1 MAKAQKLH
9 QYVLKLNTTFLA
21 KHKWNLTLPLN
32 EARKSPG
39 CVVSLS
45 DSQVLTWINEL
56 NGTEDKDKRAKEI
69 AKEIKFL
76 KKQPN
81 SAENKKAISEKYDE
95 LYRLQFVEDYMCLI
109 IDKNSDY
116 DRANKGFFI
125 NGIKYRRFL
134 ATTGGV
140 KMSTIVYVS
149 ERLYPELKRRLD
161 NGRDFKNPKN
171 REEDIKLVAAKLEAY
186 QALVCSGSIPVS
198 WPRGIIVVPDCMVH
212 FKSDIVLLDDSDDT
226 KEPVITYEK
235 DYDIEADVSD
245 GCSIMLPSLSRRWNG
260 ELNGDSEH
268 TMSGCN
274 LRCSWL
280 KGMTFTMD
288 YLNWARKNKVGY
300 YIDDVWGHKRDIRES
315 ELIVTESQ
323 LKGWSW
329 YSSWEDYYNNC
340 IRHHYTLRVA
350 KTAPHELD
358 DVRQLNYQYINPFE
372 LNQEDIMK
380 LITPTIDEIKDI
392 IALDPRKSIVYLC
405 GKGLNDENIQYAD
418 VAARALMANQELI
431 KDNYIRDRIK
441 RMIEKRIKEAKI
453 GVLNVDGNYQILSGD
468 PISLCQSMFKQP
480 VTGVL
485 KAGELYSK
493 YWIDKGCKEVT
504 VYRAPMSTGH
514 NICRQKIC
522 YSKEAQYWLKY
533 IDTCIVVNSWDTML
547 MAESGADADG
557 DLLFTTDNEV
567 LLRNHVQ
574 LDALCCVQK
583 KAAKKIVTEKDII
596 EANKLGFGNE
606 VGSVTNKTTAQA
618 SLRASFDKGSK
629 EYEILT
635 YRIQCGQNYNQNAV
649 DKCKGVISRKM
660 PVYWYNKRGIKFED
674 DDTVEERELKEL
686 YWRICSDKPPYF
698 FAYLYPHNKKSY
710 DDYEKN
716 ARTNAGIMYGKTL
729 EELKNTEYLTDDEA
743 MFLKNYYKNLPLDMS
758 PSVMNKICW
767 AIEDVFD
774 DMKFIPNEQFDHS
787 ILKSGITYDI
797 ETYKSIL
804 KLYDEYKKQTAVSN
818 KLSVK
823 NSINCDEESTG
834 RDQIMSLFAENCE
847 KICPDEDVLCEILI
861 DAGYSG
867 KINKNLVWYV
877 SGNVIVKNL
886 LKKNNNLV
894 SYPILDKNG
903 DIKCCGG
910 QFSMRTLEV
919 RW

>member
-235 DYDIEADVSD
+235 DYDIEADASD

-300 YIDDVWGHKRDIRES
+300 YIDDIWGHKRDIRES

-583 KAAKKIVTEKDII
+583 KAAKKVVTEKDII

-729 EELKNTEYLTDDEA
+729 EELKNAECLTDDEA

-774 DMKFIPNEQFDHS
+774 DMKFIPNEQFDYS

-867 KINKNLVWYV
+867 KVNKNLVWYA

>member
-56 NGTEDKDKRAKEI
+56 NGTEDKDKRAQEI
-69 AKEIKFL
+69 KKEIKFL

-81 SAENKKAISEKYDE
+81 SLENKNAIAQKYDE
-95 LYRLQFVEDYMCLI
+95 LYKLQFIEDYMCLI

-149 ERLYPELKRRLD
+149 ERLYPELKHRLD
-161 NGRDFKNPKN
+161 NGRDLKNPKN
-171 REEDIKLVAAKLEAY
+171 RSENIKLIPAKLEAY

-198 WPRGIIVVPDCMVH
+198 WPRGIIVVPDCVVH

-226 KEPVITYEK
+226 REPVVTNQK
-235 DYDIEADVSD
+235 AYDIEADVSD

-260 ELNGDSEH
+260 ELNGDSGR

-288 YLNWARKNKVGY
+288 YINWARKNKTGY
-300 YIDDVWGHKRDIRES
+300 YIEDVWGDIRDIRES

-340 IRHHYTLRVA
+340 IRNHYTLRVA

-372 LNQEDIMK
+372 LNDDDINK
-380 LITPTIDEIKDI
+380 LISPTVNEIKDI
-392 IALDPRKSIVYLC
+392 IALDPRKSIIYLC
-405 GKGLNDENIQYAD
+405 GRGLNDDNIQYAD
-418 VAARALMANQELI
+418 VAAKALMVNQELI

-468 PISLCQSMFKQP
+468 PVSLCQSMFKKP
-480 VTGVL
+480 ITGVL

-522 YSKEAQYWLKY
+522 YSNEAQYWLKY

-583 KAAKKIVTEKDII
+583 SAVKKVVTEEDII
-596 EANKLGFGNE
+596 LANKLGFGNE

-618 SLRASFDKGSK
+618 SLRASFPKDSK

-660 PVYWYNKRGIKFED
+660 PTYWYNKRGIKFED
-674 DDTVEERELKEL
+674 SDTQEEKALKEL

-698 FAYLYPHNKKSY
+698 FSYLYPHNKKDY
-710 DDYEKN
+710 DDYVKN
-716 ARTNAGIMYGKTL
+716 AQTNAGIMYGKTL
-729 EELKNTEYLTDDEA
+729 DDLMNSESLSNDEVA
-743 MFLKNYYKNLPLDMS
+743 FLKNYHKNLPLDRS

-774 DMKFIPNEQFDHS
+774 DMKFVPNERFDYS
-787 ILKSGITYDI
+787 ILKSGISYDNDL
-797 ETYKSIL
+797 YRSIL
-804 KLYDEYKKQTAVSN
+804 KLYDEYKKLTSVAN
-818 KLSVK
+818 K
-823 NSINCDEESTG
+823 INAKKSLNHDEESTG
-834 RDQIMSLFAENCE
+834 RDQIMHWFAESCI
-847 KICPDEDVLCEILI
+847 KACPDESILCEILI
-861 DAGYSG
+861 DASYNG
-867 KINKNLVWYV
+867 KLNKHLVWYV
-877 SGNVIVKNL
+877 CGDVIVNNL
-886 LKKNNNLV
+886 LQKNNNLI
-894 SYPILDKNG
+894 SYPVLDKSG

-910 QFSMRTLEV
+910 TFTMKTIEV

>member
-21 KHKWNLTLPLN
+21 KHKWNLTLPLG
-32 EARKSPG
+32 EARKCPG

-56 NGTEDKDKRAKEI
+56 NGTEDKDEKAKEI
-69 AKEIKFL
+69 TKDIKFL

-81 SAENKKAISEKYDE
+81 SVENRKLISEKYDE
-95 LYRLQFVEDYMCLI
+95 LYKLQFVEDYMCLI

-149 ERLYPELKRRLD
+149 ERLYPALKHRLD
-161 NGRDFKNPKN
+161 NGRDLKNPKN
-171 REEDIKLVAAKLEAY
+171 RTEDIKLVAAKLEAY
-186 QALVCSGSIPVS
+186 QALICSGSIPVS

-212 FKSDIVLLDDSDDT
+212 FKSDIVLLDDSDET
-226 KEPVITYEK
+226 KEPVITHKK

-245 GCSIMLPSLSRRWNG
+245 GCSIMLPALSRRWNG
-260 ELNGDSEH
+260 ELNGDPNS

-288 YLNWARKNKVGY
+288 YINWARKNKLGY
-300 YIDDVWGHKRDIRES
+300 YIEDVWGQKRDIRES

-340 IRHHYTLRVA
+340 IRNHYTMRVA
-350 KTAPHELD
+350 KTAPHKLD

-372 LNQEDIMK
+372 LSDEDIYK
-380 LITPTIDEIKDI
+380 LISPTVEEIKDI

-405 GKGLNDENIQYAD
+405 GKGLDDNNTQYAD
-418 VAARALMANQELI
+418 VAAKALMVDQSLI
-431 KDNYIRDRIK
+431 QDGYIRDRIK

-493 YWIDKGCKEVT
+493 YWIDRNCKEVT

-522 YSKEAQYWLKY
+522 YSEEARYWFKY
-533 IDTCIVVNSWDTML
+533 IDTCVIVNSWDTML

-583 KAAKKIVTEKDII
+583 SAVKKVVTEADII

-618 SLRASFDKGSK
+618 SLRASFEKGTQ

-649 DKCKGVISRKM
+649 DKCKGVVSRKM
-660 PVYWYNKRGIKFED
+660 PVYWYNKREIKFNED
-674 DDTVEERELKEL
+674 DSLETKELKEL
-686 YWRICSDKPPYF
+686 YWRICSDKAPYF
-698 FAYLYPHNKKSY
+698 FSYLYPHNKKKY
-710 DDYEKN
+710 DDYVKN
-716 ARTNAGIMYGKTL
+716 ANTNAGIMYGKTIDDL
-729 EELKNTEYLTDDEA
+729 ENAAVLNEDESA
-743 MFLKNYYKNLPLDMS
+743 FLQHYHKNLPLDRS

-767 AIEDVFD
+767 AIESVFD
-774 DMKFIPNEQFDHS
+774 DMKFIPSGRFDYS
-787 ILKSGITYDI
+787 VLKRGIEYDM
-797 ETYKSIL
+797 ETYKAVLRVYS
-804 KLYDEYKKQTAVSN
+804 EYKSQTSVSN
-818 KLSVK
+818 KINAK
-823 NSINCDEESTG
+823 NSLNTDCESTD
-834 RDQIMSLFAENCE
+834 REQMMQLFAVECA
-847 KICPDEDVLCEILI
+847 KSCPDEAILCEILI
-861 DAGYSG
+861 DASYSG
-867 KINKNLVWYV
+867 KINKNLAWYV
-877 SGNVIVKNL
+877 CGDTIIQNL
-886 LKKNNNLV
+886 LIKNNNLI
-894 SYPILDKNG
+894 SYPMISQDG
-903 DIKCCGG
+903 DIKCCGSR
-910 QFSMRTLEV
+910 FAMKTIEV